1 MSDIEVSSDLKD
13 NIKKKDIK
21 NDLNNEKEDSI
32 SNKKVK
38 KQKDISTKQKRNKS
52 VKSVKSDKSD
62 TSLNDFTTK
71 EENIIVSLSNPFIEK
86 EIEENKE
93 KTEENKEKEKIEEIE
108 IQEKK
113 EQKQDYQYQHQTTT
127 QQVPVHLNDIKR
139 PATNQPYVSVTPTH
153 LVIHNTFQKTYN
165 CSNCSDE
172 PYMMN
177 QTIIP
182 PKVYMFYNKE
192 QAQEF
197 YSDYINDIDEID
209 ERCKKGQEIEHV
221 NYCICGV
228 LELDD
233 DGNPVFFNNKKNHIY
248 LLEVAGTIM
257 SVPYKLKHEIH
268 TMNSTISNLKKYKTL
283 SGEQIN
289 KYIQLGKMCEEC
301 LNDNTVESDDE

>member
-1 MSDIEVSSDLKD
+1 MTEEVS
-13 NIKKKDIK
+13 
-21 NDLNNEKEDSI
+21 
-32 SNKKVK
+32 V
-38 KQKDISTKQKRNKS
+38 
-52 VKSVKSDKSD
+52 
-62 TSLNDFTTK
+62 
-71 EENIIVSLSNPFIEK
+71 EENIIIQPQTQPTKKPPRKRSEK
-86 EIEENKE
+86 NKE
-93 KTEENKEKEKIEEIE
+93 H
-108 IQEKK
+108 
-113 EQKQDYQYQHQTTT
+113 QKDKQHQ
-127 QQVPVHLNDIKR
+127 QDSPIHLNQIKK
-139 PATNQPYVSVTPTH
+139 PEPKPYVSVTPTH

-165 CSNCSDE
+165 CNNCSDE

-177 QTIIP
+177 QSIIP

-209 ERCKKGQEIEHV
+209 ERCKKGQDIEHV

-301 LNDNTVESDDE
+301 LNDNAVESDDE

>member
-1 MSDIEVSSDLKD
+1 MSDNETID
-13 NIKKKDIK
+13 NIDIC
-21 NDLNNEKEDSI
+21 EKEVDSI
-32 SNKKVK
+32 LKNKIVEVLKPHDKSKVK
-38 KQKDISTKQKRNKS
+38 KSEKKVSKKNKS
-52 VKSVKSDKSD
+52 EKSDES
-62 TSLNDFTTK
+62 TSTT
-71 EENIIVSLSNPFIEK
+71 SS
-86 EIEENKE
+86 
-93 KTEENKEKEKIEEIE
+93 
-108 IQEKK
+108 KK
-113 EQKQDYQYQHQTTT
+113 NE
-127 QQVPVHLNDIKR
+127 PIHLNQIKKSEK
-139 PATNQPYVSVTPTH
+139 QSYVSVTPTH

-165 CSNCSDE
+165 CNNCSDE

-182 PKVYMFYNKE
+182 PKVFMFYNKE

-233 DGNPVFFNNKKNHIY
+233 DGNPIFFNNKKNHIY

-301 LNDNTVESDDE
+301 LNDNTMENDDE

>member
-1 MSDIEVSSDLKD
+1 MAENILLPCENINIEEKGEVSELINEVIESKNVPSISKESRKKNEGKSKKNKSEKNNGSSSSSSSKKEPIHL
-13 NIKKKDIK
+13 NQIKK
-21 NDLNNEKEDSI
+21 
-32 SNKKVK
+32 
-38 KQKDISTKQKRNKS
+38 
-52 VKSVKSDKSD
+52 
-62 TSLNDFTTK
+62 
-71 EENIIVSLSNPFIEK
+71 P
-86 EIEENKE
+86 
-93 KTEENKEKEKIEEIE
+93 
-108 IQEKK
+108 
-113 EQKQDYQYQHQTTT
+113 
-127 QQVPVHLNDIKR
+127 VP
-139 PATNQPYVSVTPTH
+139 QPYVSITPTH

-165 CSNCSDE
+165 CNNCSDE

-209 ERCKKGQEIEHV
+209 ERCKKGQDIEHV

-228 LELDD
+228 LELDE

-301 LNDNTVESDDE
+301 LNDNAVESDEE